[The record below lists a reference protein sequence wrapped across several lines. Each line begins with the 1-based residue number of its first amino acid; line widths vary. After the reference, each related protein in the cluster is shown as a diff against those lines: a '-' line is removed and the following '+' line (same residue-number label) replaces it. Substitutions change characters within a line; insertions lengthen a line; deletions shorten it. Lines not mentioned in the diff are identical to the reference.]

1 MNKEEFE
8 KEAYSRG
15 YNTKDMIKRWVE
27 TNPKNEYTEEDL
39 KEVYHFKYLNTDTGK
54 RVIINRDGSICIT
67 TKKFQY
73 DERHL

>member
-1 MNKEEFE
+1 MNKEDFK

-15 YNTKDMIKRWVE
+15 NNSKDMIKRWVE

-39 KEVYHFKYLNTDTGK
+39 KEVYHFKYLNIDTGK
-54 RVIINRDGSICIT
+54 RVIINRDGSRCIT